1 MTLLILGLLFVSCVC
16 EGLHWLNLAK
26 MEFHPSFSPSHGLH
40 SAEEGVKHT
49 RTYCLLKMRVAS
61 TPLHSTPITSTSSL
75 QSIQQWTESERE
87 RREDREWR
95 REKGITFPSCPVL
108 LQSCQSKCQD
118 SLDPSQASIF
128 PKITQP
134 PWDLDLEASRKDAP

>member
-1 MTLLILGLLFVSCVC
+1 MTLLILGLLFFFC
-16 EGLHWLNLAK
+16 EGFHRLNLAK
-26 MEFHPSFSPSHGLH
+26 MEFHPGFSPSHGLH
-40 SAEEGVKHT
+40 SAKEGVKHT

-75 QSIQQWTESERE
+75 RSIQQWTERERE
-87 RREDREWR
+87 RREDRERR
-95 REKGITFPSCPVL
+95 REKGITSPSRPVL

-118 SLDPSQASIF
+118 SLAPSQASVFF